1 MKWKHIH
8 IIVSLGIVLMWA
20 GCTSDSAD
28 GLAGGTKSEQHE
40 LRLSMGMD
48 RFMETRALPAGYEV
62 YDYAT
67 DLAPIQ
73 DIVGFMAYMEDP
85 SDSQTSTHIPC
96 YFVHEKSGSTPNHI
110 WTSRVV
116 LQNQND
122 YFFYGYMPDVHATD
136 ATIALKPD
144 AADFS
149 TGAVITLT
157 GLNGISP
164 DDICIINGF
173 KQYKPGES
181 IPDMRDAVGQFA
193 FAPAAGDNLYLL
205 ATHIYAGMKFQMK
218 LDENYAKVRKIY
230 LKSLKVIPA
239 QVAKTIKATIT
250 LSSDQPVQTQ
260 FEIEE
265 AATAQAIPAVL
276 YEGAGKELTTT
287 NQAFLACLCP
297 TLTQSTDYI
306 LETTYDVYDRK
317 GNLIRQDQKAQN
329 KLRTPSSLTAGQINI
344 VNITVQPT
352 YLYNLSD
359 EDVGD
364 PVLVIGS

>member
-40 LRLSMGMD
+40 LRLAMGMD
-48 RFMETRALPAGYEV
+48 RFMETRAVTLPDGYED

-67 DLAPIQ
+67 ELAPIQ
-73 DIVGFMAYMEDP
+73 DIVGFMAYMEGP
-85 SDSQTSTHIPC
+85 SDSQKPTHIPC
-96 YFVHEKSGSTPNHI
+96 YFVHEKSESTPNHI

-116 LQNQND
+116 LQNQN
-122 YFFYGYMPDVHATD
+122 YYFYGYMPDVHATG
-136 ATIALKPD
+136 ATIALKPG

-173 KQYKPGES
+173 KQYTTDVPNMS
-181 IPDMRDAVGQFA
+181 DAVGQFT
-193 FAPAAGDNLYLL
+193 FVPDAGDNLYLL

-250 LSSDQPVQTQ
+250 LSSYQPVQTQ

-297 TLTQSTDYI
+297 TFTQSTDYI

-329 KLRTPSSLTAGQINI
+329 TLRTPSSLTAGQINI

-364 PVLVIGS
+364 PVLKIGS

>member
-48 RFMETRALPAGYEV
+48 HFEETRALPAGYED

-73 DIVGFMAYMEDP
+73 DIVGFMAYMEGP
-85 SDSQTSTHIPC
+85 SDSQKPTHIPC
-96 YFVHEKSGSTPNHI
+96 YFVHEESESTPNHI

-116 LQNQND
+116 LQNQN
-122 YFFYGYMPDVHATD
+122 YYFYGYMPDVHATG
-136 ATIALKPD
+136 ATIERKSG

-173 KQYKPGES
+173 KQYKPEGS
-181 IPDMRDAVGQFA
+181 IPDMSYAVGRFT
-193 FAPAAGDNLYLL
+193 FYPDAGDNLYLL

-359 EDVGD
+359 EDVAD

>member
-96 YFVHEKSGSTPNHI
+96 YFVHEKSGNNHI

-136 ATIALKPD
+136 ATIALKPG

-173 KQYKPGES
+173 KQYTTDV
-181 IPDMRDAVGQFA
+181 PDMSDAVGQFA

-218 LDENYAKVRKIY
+218 LDENYAKVRRIY

-250 LSSDQPVQTQ
+250 LSTNQPVQTQ
-260 FEIEE
+260 FEVEE
-265 AATAQAIPAVL
+265 DSSSDSCCALRGGRQGVDNDESGFPRLSVSDL
-276 YEGAGKELTTT
+276 HPKYGLHSGNHLR
-287 NQAFLACLCP
+287 CL
-297 TLTQSTDYI
+297 
-306 LETTYDVYDRK
+306 
-317 GNLIRQDQKAQN
+317 
-329 KLRTPSSLTAGQINI
+329 
-344 VNITVQPT
+344 
-352 YLYNLSD
+352 
-359 EDVGD
+359 
-364 PVLVIGS
+364 

>member
-48 RFMETRALPAGYEV
+48 RFMETRALPDGYEV

-67 DLAPIQ
+67 ELAPIQ

-136 ATIALKPD
+136 ATIALKPG

-173 KQYKPGES
+173 KQYTTDVPNMS
-181 IPDMRDAVGQFA
+181 DAVGQFA

-250 LSSDQPVQTQ
+250 LSTDQPVVQTQ
-260 FEIEE
+260 FEVEE